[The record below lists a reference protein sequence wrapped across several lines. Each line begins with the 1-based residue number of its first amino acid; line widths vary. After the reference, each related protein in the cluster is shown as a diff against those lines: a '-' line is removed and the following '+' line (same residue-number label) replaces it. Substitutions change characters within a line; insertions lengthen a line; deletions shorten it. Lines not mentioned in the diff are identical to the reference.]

1 MIEALFYNYMREM
14 LRQTP
19 MEFHRYLYDEINWDN
34 RLIGILGPRGVG
46 KSTLIL
52 QHIKALDAPRTHIF
66 ITAESLWFSEHTLLE
81 FADSF
86 SAMGGEYLYIDE
98 IHKYKGWS
106 RELKLIHDMHP
117 ALHVVFTGSSILDIK
132 KGESD
137 LSRRV
142 LLYKLE
148 GMSFREYLMMK
159 EHISL
164 PAFTLKQIVN
174 NEVDIPEITLP
185 LPAFHEYL
193 QRGYYPFF
201 TQDGYSVRL
210 TQIVSQTIEVDIPIF
225 ANMHVSTARKLRQL
239 LAVIAKTAPVKPNM
253 SNLSQEL
260 GISKNTI
267 PDYFTYLETAG
278 MIGMLRDDTSGLRV
292 LGKLEKVYLDNTNLM
307 YALTGDD
314 TNIGNARETFFY
326 NQTRVRNQVTAS
338 RVSDFTIDG
347 MTFEVGGK
355 NKGKKQIS
363 EVKQGYVVKDDIVY
377 GYGNV
382 IPLWHFGM
390 NY

>member
-1 MIEALFYNYMREM
+1 
-14 LRQTP
+14 
-19 MEFHRYLYDEINWDN
+19 
-34 RLIGILGPRGVG
+34 
-46 KSTLIL
+46 
-52 QHIKALDAPRTHIF
+52 
-66 ITAESLWFSEHTLLE
+66 
-81 FADSF
+81 
-86 SAMGGEYLYIDE
+86 
-98 IHKYKGWS
+98 
-106 RELKLIHDMHP
+106 
-117 ALHVVFTGSSILDIK
+117 
-132 KGESD
+132 
-137 LSRRV
+137 
-142 LLYKLE
+142 
-148 GMSFREYLMMK
+148 MMK

-174 NEVDIPEITLP
+174 NEVDIPEIALP

-225 ANMHVSTARKLRQL
+225 ANMQVSTTRKLRQL

-278 MIGMLRDDTSGLRV
+278 MIGMLRDDTSGLRA

-326 NQTRVRNQVTAS
+326 NQTRGRNQVTAS

>member
-1 MIEALFYNYMREM
+1 M

-52 QHIKALDAPRTHIF
+52 QHIKALDAPRTYIF

-106 RELKLIHDMHP
+106 RELKLIYDMHP

-132 KGESD
+132 KEESD

-174 NEVDIPEITLP
+174 NEVDIPEIAFP

-225 ANMHVSTARKLRQL
+225 ANMQVSTARKLRQL

-267 PDYFTYLETAG
+267 PDYFTYLETSG

>member
-52 QHIKALDAPRTHIF
+52 QHIKALDAPRTYIF

-106 RELKLIHDMHP
+106 RELKLIYDMHP

-132 KGESD
+132 KEESD

-174 NEVDIPEITLP
+174 NEVDIPEIAFP

-225 ANMHVSTARKLRQL
+225 ANMQVSTARKLRQL

-267 PDYFTYLETAG
+267 PDYFTYLETSG

>member
-1 MIEALFYNYMREM
+1 M

-52 QHIKALDAPRTHIF
+52 QHIKSLGTPRTHIF
-66 ITAESLWFSEHTLLE
+66 ITAESLWFSEHSLLE
-81 FADSF
+81 FADNFAS
-86 SAMGGEYLYIDE
+86 MGGEYLYIDE

-106 RELKLIHDMHP
+106 RELKLIYDMHP
-117 ALHVVFTGSSILDIK
+117 GLHVVFTGSSVLDIK
-132 KGESD
+132 RGESD

-148 GMSFREYLMMK
+148 GLSFREYLMMK

-164 PAFTLKQIVN
+164 PVFSLDQIVN
-174 NEVDIPEITLP
+174 NEVDVPEISLP
-185 LPAFHEYL
+185 LPAFQEYL

-201 TQDGYSVRL
+201 NEDGYFVRL
-210 TQIVSQTIEVDIPIF
+210 SQIVSQTVEVDIPIY
-225 ANMHVSTARKLRQL
+225 ANMQVSTARKLRQL

-278 MIGMLRDDTSGLRV
+278 MIGLLRDDTSGLRA

-307 YALTGDD
+307 YALTGED
-314 TNIGNARETFFY
+314 TNIVNARETFFY
-326 NQTRVRNQVTAS
+326 NQMRVRNHVTAS
-338 RVSDFTIDG
+338 RLSDFTIRG

-363 EVKQGYVVKDDIVY
+363 EAKQGFVVKDDIVY

>member
-1 MIEALFYNYMREM
+1 MMEAIFYNYMREM

-19 MEFHRYLYDEINWDN
+19 MEFHRYLYNEINWDN

-52 QHIKALDAPRTHIF
+52 QHIKSLGTPRMHIF
-66 ITAESLWFSEHTLLE
+66 ITAESLWFSEHSLLE

-86 SAMGGEYLYIDE
+86 ASMGGEYLYIDE

-106 RELKLIHDMHP
+106 RELKLIYDMHP
-117 ALHVVFTGSSILDIK
+117 GLHVVFTGSSVLDIK
-132 KGESD
+132 RGESD

-148 GMSFREYLMMK
+148 GLSFREYLMMK

-164 PAFTLKQIVN
+164 PVFSLDQIVN
-174 NEVDIPEITLP
+174 NEVNVPEISLP
-185 LPAFHEYL
+185 LPAFQEYL

-201 TQDGYSVRL
+201 NEDGYFVRL
-210 TQIVSQTIEVDIPIF
+210 SQIVSQTVEVDIPIY
-225 ANMHVSTARKLRQL
+225 ANMQVSTARKLRQL

-278 MIGMLRDDTSGLRV
+278 MIGLLRDDTSGLRA

-307 YALTGDD
+307 YALTGED

-326 NQTRVRNQVTAS
+326 NQMRVRNHVTAS
-338 RVSDFTIDG
+338 RLSDFTIRG
-347 MTFEVGGK
+347 MPFEVGGK

-363 EVKQGYVVKDDIVY
+363 EAKQGFVVKDDIVY

-382 IPLWHFGM
+382 IPLWYFGM